1 MHCFSL
7 TKIAPH
13 SLVLAAAIYSVSI
26 KPEDPRVYT
35 QTYCKES
42 ALFFLSVTLSWPIA
56 VLCHTPPVCTY
67 SCGSTV
73 EYCEHAI
80 VARIYSRRPHT
91 FHKNQIGVNN
101 GRATAEQ
108 REKQQQ
114 LKRVEFSNDDQD
126 NQHEECVSHCY
137 SSQCSNPTTS
147 FLYSLPSNCHDKGAM
162 KSSKMRDKFM
172 GVQVSKCVI
181 QRCR

>member
-101 GRATAEQ
+101 GRATERSNSSLKGWSFQTTRIISTRNALATATLVNVVT
-108 REKQQQ
+108 QQQ
-114 LKRVEFSNDDQD
+114 VFSTLYPQI
-126 NQHEECVSHCY
+126 V
-137 SSQCSNPTTS
+137 TT
-147 FLYSLPSNCHDKGAM
+147 KE
-162 KSSKMRDKFM
+162 
-172 GVQVSKCVI
+172 Q
-181 QRCR
+181 